1 MIFTVPQLKLIM
13 PAAGGKVD
21 RYYDPLHVSMEACD
35 INNPKRAVNY
45 LATVAHESGQLRY
58 MAEIWG
64 PNQVPVQ
71 KTYRNRMGN
80 DKPEAISLAHAAGF
94 SDPGQAFK
102 GYGPIQVT
110 GFDNQTEIADNFSI
124 PHENMIKW
132 FQSPEGAF
140 NASAFFWMSHSLNQ
154 LADEDNLDDVLTE
167 LDAIQDIVNLGHKT
181 VRIGDANGWVDR
193 VMCYKRARLVL
204 MEMS

>member
-1 MIFTVPQLKLIM
+1 MISRSLPSVRSRAPICSNCWTIASAPVPPSS
-13 PAAGGKVD
+13 PANYPSSIGTNTSATQ
-21 RYYDPLHVSMEACD
+21 ACD

-64 PNQVPVQ
+64 PNQVPEQ

-80 DKPEAISLAHAAGF
+80 DKPEAIALAHAAGF

-124 PHENMIKW
+124 PHEN
-132 FQSPEGAF
+132 
-140 NASAFFWMSHSLNQ
+140 
-154 LADEDNLDDVLTE
+154 
-167 LDAIQDIVNLGHKT
+167 
-181 VRIGDANGWVDR
+181 
-193 VMCYKRARLVL
+193 
-204 MEMS
+204 